1 MSKLIRQ
8 CPQKSIEVI
17 VNRNNEDQQIKLHLI
32 PSNDWNGRGIL
43 GLVSLFIEYIYL
55 LKYF

>member
-43 GLVSLFIEYIYL
+43 GLVFLFIENIYL
-55 LKYF
+55 LKDF

>member
-43 GLVSLFIEYIYL
+43 GLVSFFIEYIYL